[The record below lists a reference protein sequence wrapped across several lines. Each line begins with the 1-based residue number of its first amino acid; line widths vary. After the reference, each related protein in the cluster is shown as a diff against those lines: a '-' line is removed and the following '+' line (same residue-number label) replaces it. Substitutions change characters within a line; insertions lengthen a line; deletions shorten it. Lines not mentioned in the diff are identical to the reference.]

1 MLCRNFLNGVIL
13 VPKIEVLPDNI
24 VVESDND
31 KTILESVTE
40 QGIPQVN
47 ACGAAGKCSTCRVW
61 IMEGVENCE
70 NRTELEEEM
79 AVKLNFGPEIRLA
92 CQTKIKG
99 DLKLRRLVIDDT
111 DLEICNQM
119 FVDRMLES
127 MRPVGEEKEVALM
140 FTDIRGFTSFS
151 ERHPPYDVLFLLNRH
166 FHQLYKIIDKN
177 GGTIDNYVGDSLFA
191 IFGLTDGIDKSVF
204 KAVKSGVEIL
214 KEIDKMKP
222 YMQSMYGEDF
232 EIGIGVH
239 YGKVVVGEIGPGQK
253 TKKTVI
259 GDNVNI
265 ASRIEAANKQA
276 GTRFLVS
283 EDVYKIV
290 EKDVISEDFVRI
302 RIPGKETKYTL
313 YEINGLTD
321 KCIQRSQ
328 EEPEDIIHQNGR
340 KYKRFLPTKDLPTNS
355 QLEVSSEDKTILL
368 INHEDD
374 IFAINGRCPHM
385 NMALK
390 GSQINPK
397 TGELKCKWHD
407 ACFELQ
413 TGKVAK
419 WCKEMP
425 YIMKLFSKE
434 LVQGIQNVPQKNLET
449 YPTILKSGFIW
460 ISLEK

>member
-1 MLCRNFLNGVIL
+1 M
-13 VPKIEVLPDNI
+13 PKIEVLPDNI
-24 VVESDND
+24 VVESNND

-40 QGIPQVN
+40 RGIPQVN

-70 NRTELEEEM
+70 KRTELEEEM
-79 AVKLNFGPEIRLA
+79 AVKLNFSPEIRLA

-191 IFGLTDGIDKSVF
+191 TFGLTGGEDKPVF

-302 RIPGKETKYTL
+302 RIPGKETKFTL

-328 EEPEDIIHQNGR
+328 EEPEDIIHQSGR
-340 KYKRFLPTKDLPTNS
+340 KYKRLLPAKDLPTNS
-355 QLEVSSEDKTILL
+355 QLEVNADNKIILL
-368 INHEDD
+368 INQEDD
-374 IFAINGRCPHM
+374 IFAISGRCPHM
-385 NMALK
+385 NMPLK

-397 TGELKCKWHD
+397 VCEIKCKWHD
-407 ACFELQ
+407 ACFDVQ

-419 WCKEMP
+419 WSKDMP
-425 YIMKLFSKE
+425 SFMKLFAGKE
-434 LVQGIQNVPQKNLET
+434 MAQGMQSIPQKNLET
-449 YPTILKSGFIW
+449 YPTLIKSGFIW
-460 ISLEK
+460 ISLEN